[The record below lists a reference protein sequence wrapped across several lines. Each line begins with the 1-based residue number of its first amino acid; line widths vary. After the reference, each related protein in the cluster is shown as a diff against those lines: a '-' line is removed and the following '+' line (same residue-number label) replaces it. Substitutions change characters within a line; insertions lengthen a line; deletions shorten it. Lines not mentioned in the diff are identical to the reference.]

1 MKKIIGIDIGGTKI
15 NAAVIQEDGEILNR
29 FTIATEASLGRTE
42 VVKRIMMSIEKLN
55 SPEILGIGIATAGFI
70 NSEEGIVVFAG
81 NIEGWTGLNLKEEI
95 EKNVDV
101 PVFVGNDANLAA
113 LAEKWVGAA
122 KDYNSFI
129 MLTLGTGL
137 GGAIYHE
144 QLGFWQGSNY
154 QGAELGHI
162 IMYPEGRLCT
172 CNQKGCAEKYIAGS
186 SLSINYKDLT
196 GEDKTGPEII
206 DRLGVDLKA
215 DEALVKY
222 AKDLGIYLATI
233 KNIFDPDAVVIGGGF
248 IESSEHWWDKMME
261 SYRYY
266 CNRPEGM
273 EIKAAKF
280 LNDAGIIGAGKHA
293 LDRI

>member
-15 NAAVIQEDGEILNR
+15 NAAVIQEDGEILER
-29 FTIATEASLGRTE
+29 FTIATEASLGRAA
-42 VVKRIMMSIEKLN
+42 VVKRIMMSIDKLN

-122 KDYNSFI
+122 KDYESFI

-137 GGAIYHE
+137 GGAIYNE
-144 QLGFWQGSNY
+144 KLGFWQGSNF
-154 QGAELGHI
+154 QGAELGHL

-172 CNQKGCAEKYIAGS
+172 CNQRGCAEKYIAGS
-186 SLSINYKDLT
+186 ALSINYKDLT
-196 GEDKTGPEII
+196 GEDKTGPEIV

-222 AKDLGIYLATI
+222 AKDLGIYLASI

-261 SYRYY
+261 SYNYY

-273 EIKAAKF
+273 EIKVAEF